1 MRFPR
6 NAKPFRGQIDLAPL
20 AGVLFLLVIFVLLA
34 SLVYTP
40 GVPIQL
46 SSANP
51 NAGVTRKNLLIKA
64 QGEIVFEKQI
74 YKTNSMEQLRAE
86 LKALALPATI
96 VVVADK
102 GAPRN
107 VLIEVREMAR
117 GLRLGFEVS
126 GTAIELPPAQNFV
139 GAAGATAVV
148 NVNIAGQFFFEN
160 QYHEAMFF
168 KLIRAAFSHKRKFA
182 LSNIKNVFKDIDV
195 VKLLQE
201 QNISEKVRAE
211 DMKLTDWITL
221 SKKIL

>member
-6 NAKPFRGQIDLAPL
+6 NDKPFRGQIDLAPL

-51 NAGVTRKNLLIKA
+51 DAGVTRKNLLIKA

-74 YKTNSMEQLRAE
+74 YKTNSMEQLRTE

-160 QYHEAMFF
+160 QLIGEQRLKTRLAELVRQSRLPLTLIVLADKEVEYKFIMGLWEIAQDAGIQNAM
-168 KLIRAAFSHKRKFA
+168 LQ
-182 LSNIKNVFKDIDV
+182 
-195 VKLLQE
+195 VKPVSAKSL
-201 QNISEKVRAE
+201 R
-211 DMKLTDWITL
+211 
-221 SKKIL
+221 

>member
-6 NAKPFRGQIDLAPL
+6 NDKPFRGQIDLAPL

-51 NAGVTRKNLLIKA
+51 DAGVTRKNLLIKA

-160 QYHEAMFF
+160 QLIGEQRLKTRLAELVRQSRLPLTLIVLADKEVEYKFIMGLWEIAQDAGIQNAM
-168 KLIRAAFSHKRKFA
+168 LQ
-182 LSNIKNVFKDIDV
+182 
-195 VKLLQE
+195 VKPVSAKSL
-201 QNISEKVRAE
+201 R
-211 DMKLTDWITL
+211 
-221 SKKIL
+221 

>member
-6 NAKPFRGQIDLAPL
+6 NAKLFRGQIDLAPL

-74 YKTNSMEQLRAE
+74 YKTNSMEQLRTE

-96 VVVADK
+96 VVAADK

-160 QYHEAMFF
+160 QLIDEQRLKTRLAELVRQSRLPLTLIVLADKEVEYKFIMGLWEIAQDAGIQNAM
-168 KLIRAAFSHKRKFA
+168 LQ
-182 LSNIKNVFKDIDV
+182 
-195 VKLLQE
+195 VKPVSAKSL
-201 QNISEKVRAE
+201 R
-211 DMKLTDWITL
+211 
-221 SKKIL
+221 

>member
-34 SLVYTP
+34 ALVYTP

-64 QGEIVFEKQI
+64 QGEIIFEKQI
-74 YKTNSMEQLRAE
+74 YKTNSMEQLRTE
-86 LKALALPATI
+86 LKALAPPATI
-96 VVVADK
+96 VVAEDK

-126 GTAIELPPAQNFV
+126 GAAIELPPAQNFV

-160 QYHEAMFF
+160 QLIGEQRLKMRLAELARQSRLPLTLIVLADKEVEYKFIMGLWEIAQDAGIQNAM
-168 KLIRAAFSHKRKFA
+168 LQ
-182 LSNIKNVFKDIDV
+182 
-195 VKLLQE
+195 VKPVSAKSL
-201 QNISEKVRAE
+201 R
-211 DMKLTDWITL
+211 
-221 SKKIL
+221 